1 MKFCLSARQSDA
13 YLKKADEIKV
23 DFRDRNI
30 IGDLAEEYPGKTIIL
45 MQYVGDEL
53 KANDLSMLKILAKDN
68 LIVCLSNLSYVNELK
83 RLEIPWYWGFPV
95 SSFYALRALKELGAC
110 YVRLDA
116 PIFFDMQ
123 KASSVGVP
131 IRVVPNVAYN
141 DGLDRVDGVCGTW
154 IRPEDIDAYG
164 EYVTAVEFEDCNQK
178 KEQAMYRIYAED
190 KV

>member
-68 LIVCLSNLSYVNELK
+68 LVVCLSNLSYVNELK
-83 RLEIPWYWGFPV
+83 RLEIPWY
-95 SSFYALRALKELGAC
+95 
-110 YVRLDA
+110 
-116 PIFFDMQ
+116 
-123 KASSVGVP
+123 
-131 IRVVPNVAYN
+131 
-141 DGLDRVDGVCGTW
+141 
-154 IRPEDIDAYG
+154 
-164 EYVTAVEFEDCNQK
+164 
-178 KEQAMYRIYAED
+178 
-190 KV
+190 

>member
-1 MKFCLSARQSDA
+1 M
-13 YLKKADEIKV
+13 
-23 DFRDRNI
+23 
-30 IGDLAEEYPGKTIIL
+30 
-45 MQYVGDEL
+45 
-53 KANDLSMLKILAKDN
+53 
-68 LIVCLSNLSYVNELK
+68 
-83 RLEIPWYWGFPV
+83 
-95 SSFYALRALKELGAC
+95 
-110 YVRLDA
+110 RLDA

-164 EYVTAVEFEDCNQK
+164 EYVTAVEFEDCDQK